1 MDPSNEKQ
9 IISSIEQFASLPHK
23 SGHYRPEWYLS
34 KYQFTKEVLLDV
46 FCTDY
51 NHWCYEDYY
60 YDDICLDMIAQY
72 QPDIDI
78 KEFANLW
85 KQLDIILEAEFMSRL
100 IIDLFEHKKLIGSI
114 SDYKY
119 DMISG
124 YFAQLKKLNQTS
136 QTELNNRL
144 CNDYIQM
151 LKSNKYI
158 CKLKLPIDANGIC
171 KSEELVKIAQYILS
185 TIPEV
190 YSSLLP
196 VDLVIENLQLY

>member
-1 MDPSNEKQ
+1 MDPPNEKQ
-9 IISSIEQFASLPHK
+9 IISSIEQFANLPHK

-34 KYQFTKEVLLDV
+34 KYKFTKEVLLNV

-100 IIDLFEHKKLIGSI
+100 IIDLFENKKLIVSI

-124 YFAQLKKLNQTS
+124 YFAQLKKSNPSDLFPQ
-136 QTELNNRL
+136 LL
-144 CNDYIQM
+144 NDYIQM
-151 LKSNKYI
+151 CKSNKYI
-158 CKLKLPIDANGIC
+158 NKLKLPIGANQISTC
-171 KSEELVKIAQYILS
+171 DELVQVAQYVVS
-185 TIPEV
+185 TVPET

-196 VDLVIENLQLY
+196 IE

>member
-1 MDPSNEKQ
+1 MNTSNEKQ
-9 IISSIEQFASLPHK
+9 IISSIEQFDNIPHK

-34 KYQFTKEVLLDV
+34 KYKFTKEVLLDV

-72 QPDIDI
+72 QPHIDI
-78 KEFANLW
+78 KEFAIAW
-85 KQLDIILEAEFMSRL
+85 AQLDIILEAEFMSRL

-124 YFAQLKKLNQTS
+124 YFSQIKKLSPNDLFAQLLK
-136 QTELNNRL
+136 
-144 CNDYIQM
+144 DYIQM
-151 LKSNKYI
+151 CKTNKYI
-158 CKLKLPIDANGIC
+158 NKLKLPIGNNQISTCD
-171 KSEELVKIAQYILS
+171 ELVQIAQHILS
-185 TIPEV
+185 TITES

-196 VDLVIENLQLY
+196 VE